1 MIEVQQSGNIL
12 GSNRLKSSLLLLLLL
27 FIIIKPTYAQLD
39 STSIITEDVLDNLL
53 IEPDIETN
61 SEELVEIFED
71 LIRNPIDINSADA
84 FELLKLPNMDS
95 QSAQKIIEHRNKFG
109 YYFSPNELFS
119 IRELDK
125 QLIESIIPFV
135 KTSRPKD
142 DAENNE
148 EVTIGTES
156 IFTKSKLTLRNR
168 VTNDLQNRDG
178 FITGKYQGSKLKS
191 YNRFLYN
198 FDENYQAGVLVE
210 KDPGEL
216 SYTDFTSFHL
226 QVKEIG
232 ILKNFVAGDYLLEYG
247 QGLALWSP
255 FGFSKGAD
263 AVYPVKKKA
272 RFLRPYTS
280 AAEYRFFRGASARIV
295 IDDFNLTAFYS
306 GNTFDATI
314 DPITGNITSVG
325 QTGFHR
331 FESELS
337 KKNSAHE
344 KLIGGVLDYK
354 LRNKFNFGMIY
365 YNASFNKN
373 FQSNS
378 LYSIEGE
385 SFNYY
390 SLYYDFN
397 FSKINLFGEASY
409 DGNSVAS
416 INGVQFSAN
425 RELIFTSAVR
435 SYPRNY
441 INLYGF
447 GFSEKS
453 GSINNEVGIYSG
465 FKWVIPIGVLNL
477 YYDIFKFPYRTNQNS
492 LSSEGNDL
500 LVDFVSV
507 PLPNFEVRLRYK
519 YENKEVTELIGFDE
533 EIVRRLKQ
541 IARTE
546 LIYNVSRYLR
556 LKTRIEYN
564 HYFIKDAGLKENGF
578 LVFQDVR
585 YVPQKNINLY
595 GRIIFFQTDSF
606 NSAVYEYENDLL
618 GVMPNLAMYGKGV
631 RWYLIIKYKPLN
643 FLTLSTKYSET
654 YKPDVTSLSSGDNEI
669 IGNVD
674 NRISFQIDMSF

>member
-507 PLPNFEVRLRYK
+507 PLPNFELRLRYK

-606 NSAVYEYENDLL
+606 NSSVYEYENDLL